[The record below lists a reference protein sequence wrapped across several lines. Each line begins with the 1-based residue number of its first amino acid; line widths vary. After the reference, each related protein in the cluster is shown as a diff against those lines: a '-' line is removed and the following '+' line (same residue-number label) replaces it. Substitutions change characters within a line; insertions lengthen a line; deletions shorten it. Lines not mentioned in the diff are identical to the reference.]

1 MRSSTTLLERLARI
15 SRAAFGIVAALGAAA
30 IWGWVIGVPAL
41 RDLGADFAPISPA
54 AGPGRCAGGRRRFL
68 RAPGLEPAR
77 AALRHRGAAARL
89 LGARGG
95 RHHARRDRARGGA
108 SERMAARDA
117 RLQAHRRGGD
127 ALAPAGGVR

>member
-54 AGPGRCAGGRRRFL
+54 AALALVLLATSFFAVQRGRVKS
-68 RAPGLEPAR
+68 AR
-77 AALRHRGAAARL
+77 VAAALAAAIGIL
-89 LGARGG
+89 T
-95 RHHARRDRARGGA
+95 
-108 SERMAARDA
+108 
-117 RLQAHRRGGD
+117 
-127 ALAPAGGVR
+127 LAETLTGL